1 MPSWI
6 STPSRWQAGG
16 AAPANTQSPGFV
28 SQGCLL
34 QGPDSVMSQQDTG
47 GAGDLQVHCHRPR
60 QHGVLVHLM
69 QVLEPQ
75 QDTAEVCLGLVLSVL
90 GTEGRWHED
99 SLSLG
104 LYTLTSLSHLPP
116 PSEAANTAPLRR

>member
-1 MPSWI
+1 MGPPQQ
-6 STPSRWQAGG
+6 TPSHQGLSPKG
-16 AAPANTQSPGFV
+16 AS
-28 SQGCLL
+28 SWE
-34 QGPDSVMSQQDTG
+34 PDSVMSERDTG
-47 GAGDLQVHCHRPR
+47 GAGDLQVHRHRPR

-99 SLSLG
+99 SLGLA

>member
-1 MPSWI
+1 MGPPQQ
-6 STPSRWQAGG
+6 TPSHQGLSPKG
-16 AAPANTQSPGFV
+16 AS
-28 SQGCLL
+28 SWE
-34 QGPDSVMSQQDTG
+34 PDSVMSERDTG
-47 GAGDLQVHCHRPR
+47 GAGDLQVHRHRPR

-90 GTEGRWHED
+90 GTEGRWDED
-99 SLSLG
+99 SLG
-104 LYTLTSLSHLPP
+104 LAFYTLTSLSHLPP

>member
-1 MPSWI
+1 MQCLP
-6 STPSRWQAGG
+6 G
-16 AAPANTQSPGFV
+16 AIRVWVVTPGFV

-34 QGPDSVMSQQDTG
+34 LGPDSVMSERDTG
-47 GAGDLQVHCHRPR
+47 GAGDLQVHRHRPR

-99 SLSLG
+99 SLG
-104 LYTLTSLSHLPP
+104 LAFYTLTSLSHLPP

>member
-1 MPSWI
+1 MQCLP
-6 STPSRWQAGG
+6 G
-16 AAPANTQSPGFV
+16 AIRVWVVTPGFV

-34 QGPDSVMSQQDTG
+34 LGPDSVMSERDTG
-47 GAGDLQVHCHRPR
+47 GAGDLQVHRHRPR

-99 SLSLG
+99 SLGLA
-104 LYTLTSLSHLPP
+104 LYTLTSISHLQP